1 MAIRFGPVPNLDG
14 NDGPVPIS
22 IYINDELYRTAPM
35 TAQQLKELMEEIP
48 DPDKVYDSAT
58 IQEFTSR
65 KYIMKKAAKYH
76 PIPMSMYISY
86 FGVRDRKIIVE
97 PTLLTDFFDQKS
109 RVTIED
115 LITYA
120 VESVTPENKYFLC
133 RTIRPPWIETEEITM
148 TSTGLSANIY
158 LVVEDPE
165 GKKTI
170 AIELYNYP
178 RRWLDDIIEEFPVGI
193 VLAISNPQLMHQSMG
208 SSIDLHFTNE
218 SYAELKQTNKKIGH
232 LIIPSDEMIEKLY
245 PNGLKWNSPIPS
257 EYQKFV
263 VDIQYAYH
271 ITTPD
276 GWKKLGNVHY
286 ARKNFDEAGIA
297 YGKGLEFDPKN
308 VILLSNRAA
317 AYVEQEKY
325 GQALHD
331 ANEVLEIDPKH
342 VKAALRK
349 AKSLAGLK
357 LFKESGD
364 FIQEQMKIQ
373 PEVIDFRP
381 LLDKVNASSALHQ

>member
-1 MAIRFGPVPNLDG
+1 
-14 NDGPVPIS
+14 
-22 IYINDELYRTAPM
+22 
-35 TAQQLKELMEEIP
+35 
-48 DPDKVYDSAT
+48 
-58 IQEFTSR
+58 
-65 KYIMKKAAKYH
+65 
-76 PIPMSMYISY
+76 
-86 FGVRDRKIIVE
+86 
-97 PTLLTDFFDQKS
+97 
-109 RVTIED
+109 
-115 LITYA
+115 
-120 VESVTPENKYFLC
+120 
-133 RTIRPPWIETEEITM
+133 
-148 TSTGLSANIY
+148 
-158 LVVEDPE
+158 
-165 GKKTI
+165 
-170 AIELYNYP
+170 
-178 RRWLDDIIEEFPVGI
+178 
-193 VLAISNPQLMHQSMG
+193 MG

-286 ARKNFDEAGIA
+286 ARKHFDEAGIA

-342 VKAALRK
+342 VKAAVRK

-373 PEVIDFRP
+373 PEMMDFRP
-381 LLDKVNASSALHQ
+381 LLDKVNVSSALHQQNESKEMSINY